1 MLTPAILKKVRGI
14 DRADE
19 RELWARAGGCCQ
31 FQGCNRLVYKSDVT
45 QERVNAAEMA
55 HIYAFSAAGTRGNKG
70 LRNKKKLNS
79 VSNLLLVCRGCHKN
93 IDKRGAA
100 KKYTVELLQDWKRAH
115 ENRIRRVVQIDP
127 KRNSHVVIY
136 GGKIGLTQ
144 PMLDSALAMSAMFP
158 KWYPADDRAI
168 DLRMVH
174 AFEDKTPDFWRTET
188 ENLRELVRQEITPRV
203 REAKPNHFSIFA
215 LADQPLLT
223 LLGTL
228 IPSLVPAIVYQPH
241 RAPAGW
247 AWAPSPRKFK
257 FIVKRPAD
265 QTATPA
271 LVFSL
276 SSPVAPDRITAVLGA
291 GTAIW
296 ELTSSVPG
304 TDSIR
309 APGQLEVFRDTAR
322 ALIDEI
328 YAAHPGLASLPIFQV
343 MPASCAVMLGR
354 LHLPKADRRW
364 VLYDQNIKLG
374 GFVSALEINPPHE

>member
-1 MLTPAILKKVRGI
+1 MSTPAIFKKVRGI

-31 FQGCNRLVYKSDVT
+31 FQGCNKLVYKSEVT

-93 IDKRGAA
+93 IDKAGAA
-100 KKYTVELLQDWKRAH
+100 KKFTVELLQDWKRIH
-115 ENRIRRVVQIDP
+115 EDRIRRVVQINP
-127 KRNSHVVIY
+127 KKNSHVVIY
-136 GGKIGLTQ
+136 GGKIGPTQ
-144 PMLDSALAMSAMFP
+144 PMLDPMLTMAAMFP
-158 KWYPADDRAI
+158 HWYPADDRAV

-174 AFEDKTPDFWRTET
+174 AFEDKTPDFWRAES
-188 ENLRELVRQEITPRV
+188 ENLRELVRKEITPRV
-203 REAKPNHFSIFA
+203 QEAKPNHFSIFA

-228 IPSLVPAIVYQPH
+228 IPSLVPAVVYQPH
-241 RAPAGW
+241 RASADW
-247 AWAPSPRKFK
+247 AWAPPPPKFR
-257 FIVKRPAD
+257 FIVKRPAN
-265 QTATPA
+265 QVAPPA

-276 SSPVAPDRITAVLGA
+276 SSPVARERTTAVLGS

-296 ELTSSVPG
+296 ELTSSAPG

-309 APGQLEVFRDTAR
+309 AASQLTAFRDVAR

-328 YAAHPGLASLPIFQV
+328 YAAHPNLASLPIFQV
-343 MPASCAVMLGR
+343 MPASCAVILGR
-354 LHLPKADRRW
+354 LHLPKADKPW
-364 VLYDQNIKLG
+364 VLYDQNTKLG
-374 GFVSALEINPPHE
+374 GFVPALEIKAS